1 MQNLPKVK
9 ILVNLERNLTNKL
22 DIIKK
27 YDKMPPTLQSFVR
40 SYFLGMTQTE
50 IQNIMF
56 LTVNEYKQL
65 KKQMIDTL
73 SD

>member
-9 ILVNLERNLTNKL
+9 ILVNLEKNLTNKL

-50 IQNIMF
+50 IQNTMI

-65 KKQMIDTL
+65 KQQMINTL

>member
-1 MQNLPKVK
+1 MQSLQKVK
-9 ILVNLERNLTNKL
+9 ILVNLEKNLTNKL

-50 IQNIMF
+50 IQNTMI
-56 LTVNEYKQL
+56 LTVNEYKEL
-65 KKQMIDTL
+65 KQEMINTL

>member
-1 MQNLPKVK
+1 MQNPQRVK
-9 ILVNLERNLTNKL
+9 ILVNLERNLINKL

-27 YDKMPPTLQSFVR
+27 YDKMPPTLRSFVR

-50 IQNIMF
+50 IQNTMI
-56 LTVNEYKQL
+56 LTVNEYKEL
-65 KKQMIDTL
+65 KQQMINIL

>member
-9 ILVNLERNLTNKL
+9 ILVNLEKNLINKL

-27 YDKMPPTLQSFVR
+27 YDRMPPTLRSFVR

-50 IQNIMF
+50 IQNTMI
-56 LTVNEYKQL
+56 LTVNEYKEL
-65 KKQMIDTL
+65 KQQMIKTL

>member
-1 MQNLPKVK
+1 MQSLPKVK

-27 YDKMPPTLQSFVR
+27 YDKMPPTLRSFVR
-40 SYFLGMTQTE
+40 SYFLGMTQIE
-50 IQNIMF
+50 IQTNMF
-56 LTVNEYKQL
+56 LTINEYKLL
-65 KKQMIDTL
+65 KQQMINAL

>member
-1 MQNLPKVK
+1 MQSLAKAK
-9 ILVNLERNLTNKL
+9 IIVNLEKNLINKL

-27 YDKMPPTLQSFVR
+27 YDKMPLTLQSFVR

-50 IQNIMF
+50 IQNTMV
-56 LTVNEYKQL
+56 LTVNEYKEL
-65 KKQMIDTL
+65 KKQMINTL

>member
-1 MQNLPKVK
+1 MQSPQKVK

-22 DIIKK
+22 DIVKK
-27 YDKMPPTLQSFVR
+27 YDKMPLTLRSFVR

-50 IQNIMF
+50 IQNTMI
-56 LTVNEYKQL
+56 LTVNEYKEL
-65 KKQMIDTL
+65 KQQMIDTL

>member
-1 MQNLPKVK
+1 MQSLPKVK
-9 ILVNLERNLTNKL
+9 ILVNLEKNLTNKL

-50 IQNIMF
+50 IQNTMI
-56 LTVNEYKQL
+56 LTVNEYKEL
-65 KKQMIDTL
+65 KQEMINTL

>member
-1 MQNLPKVK
+1 MQSPPKVK
-9 ILVNLERNLTNKL
+9 ILLNLEKNLINSL

-50 IQNIMF
+50 IQNTMI
-56 LTVNEYKQL
+56 LTVNEYKEL
-65 KKQMIDTL
+65 KQQMINIL

>member
-9 ILVNLERNLTNKL
+9 ILVNLEKNLTNRL

-56 LTVNEYKQL
+56 LTVNEYKDL
-65 KKQMIDTL
+65 KKQMINTL

>member
-9 ILVNLERNLTNKL
+9 ILVNLEKNLTNKL

-50 IQNIMF
+50 IQNTMI
-56 LTVNEYKQL
+56 LTVNEYRQL
-65 KKQMIDTL
+65 KQQMINTL

>member
-1 MQNLPKVK
+1 MQNLQRVK

-22 DIIKK
+22 DIVKK

-50 IQNIMF
+50 IQNTMI
-56 LTVNEYKQL
+56 LTVNEYKEL
-65 KKQMIDTL
+65 KQEMINTL

>member
-1 MQNLPKVK
+1 MQSPQKVK
-9 ILVNLERNLTNKL
+9 ILVNLEKNLTNKL

-27 YDKMPPTLQSFVR
+27 YDKMPLTLRSFVR

-50 IQNIMF
+50 IQNTMV
-56 LTVNEYKQL
+56 LTVNEYKEL
-65 KKQMIDTL
+65 KQQMINTL

>member
-9 ILVNLERNLTNKL
+9 ILVNLEKNLINKL

-27 YDKMPPTLQSFVR
+27 YDKMPATLQSFVR

-50 IQNIMF
+50 IQNTMI
-56 LTVNEYKQL
+56 LTVNEYKEL
-65 KKQMIDTL
+65 KQQMINTL

>member
-1 MQNLPKVK
+1 MQSLPKVK
-9 ILVNLERNLTNKL
+9 ILVNLEKSLTNKL

-50 IQNIMF
+50 IQNTMI
-56 LTVNEYKQL
+56 LTVNEYKEL
-65 KKQMIDTL
+65 KQEMINTL

>member
-1 MQNLPKVK
+1 MQNLQRVK
-9 ILVNLERNLTNKL
+9 ILVNLEKNLTNKL
-22 DIIKK
+22 DILKK

-50 IQNIMF
+50 IQNTMI
-56 LTVNEYKQL
+56 LTVNEYKEL
-65 KKQMIDTL
+65 KQQMINTL

>member
-1 MQNLPKVK
+1 MQSLPKVK

-27 YDKMPPTLQSFVR
+27 YDKMPPTLRSFVR

-50 IQNIMF
+50 IQNTMI
-56 LTVNEYKQL
+56 LTVNEYKEL
-65 KKQMIDTL
+65 KQQMINIL
-73 SD
+73 SN

>member
-1 MQNLPKVK
+1 MQNPQRARVV
-9 ILVNLERNLTNKL
+9 VNLEKNLTNKL

-27 YDKMPPTLQSFVR
+27 YDKMPLTLKSFVR

-50 IQNIMF
+50 IQNIML
-56 LTVNEYKQL
+56 LTVNEYKEL
-65 KKQMIDTL
+65 KQQMINTL

>member
-1 MQNLPKVK
+1 MQNLQRVK
-9 ILVNLERNLTNKL
+9 ILVNLEKNLTNKL

-50 IQNIMF
+50 IQNTMI
-56 LTVNEYKQL
+56 LTVNEYKEL
-65 KKQMIDTL
+65 KQQMINTL

>member
-1 MQNLPKVK
+1 MQNLSKVK
-9 ILVNLERNLTNKL
+9 ILVNLEKNLTNKL

-27 YDKMPPTLQSFVR
+27 YDRMPPTLQSFVR

-50 IQNIMF
+50 IQNTMI
-56 LTVNEYKQL
+56 LTVNEYKEL
-65 KKQMIDTL
+65 KQQMINTL